1 MSSNVPDGN
10 VSDGLLKKNSFVLLT
25 SSVTYTKQ
33 RTRKTASIKTANSN
47 KTKPIF
53 TTMM

>member
-1 MSSNVPDGN
+1 MGSVSNV
-10 VSDGLLKKNSFVLLT
+10 LLKKNSSVLLT
-25 SSVTYTKQ
+25 NSVTYTRQ